1 MNHRHPISRR
11 RAFSLVE
18 VTIAMAIAA
27 VAIVTLLGLIPQGM
41 DTMREAGDQAI
52 MGRIQQQV
60 LNELQLTPFEDS
72 RGNSL
77 LEEYDGLEIFYD
89 PQGEELG
96 DSKNDKGGVEG
107 SFEHIYSAK
116 ITIVDNRG
124 STVPN
129 SVGGAKHAGFT
140 FTEGGTADDD
150 INQYVRSV
158 IIEVAAVGGMGKDFK
173 WGEEQNKQLIKTFR
187 TLIVKTGQDFIP
199 D

>member
-1 MNHRHPISRR
+1 
-11 RAFSLVE
+11 
-18 VTIAMAIAA
+18 MAIAA

-41 DTMREAGDQAI
+41 ETMREAGDQAI

-72 RGNSL
+72 KGNSL
-77 LEEYDGLEIFYD
+77 LDEYNGLVIFYD

-96 DSKNDKGGVEG
+96 DSKNDTGDGIEG

-116 ITIVDNRG
+116 ITIVDKDG
-124 STVPN
+124 GKAPD
-129 SVGGAKHAGFT
+129 SVGGANHMGFT
-140 FTEGGTADDD
+140 FTAGGVTDEDM
-150 INQYVRSV
+150 NQYVRPV
-158 IIEVAAVGGMGKDFK
+158 IIEVAAVGGLGKEFK
-173 WGEEQNKQLIKTFR
+173 WEDEENEGLISTFR